1 MSASTREL
9 ESLRDRGLLEKQ
21 FDDPVQQREAATLG
35 MWAFLST
42 EILFFGVLFAS
53 YTVCRVLYPHGF
65 AAASRETDMLLG
77 SIETA
82 VLLVSSSFVALAVR
96 AVKLDQRALAAW
108 LLAGTAALGATFLTM
123 HGFEYHKEY
132 TEHLIPGLNFAR
144 GGPYARAIELFF
156 CLYYFITGFHS
167 LHVLVGTGLLGTL
180 AVRVAMGTYG
190 PERFTTLELSALY
203 WHLVDIVWI
212 FVYPLMYLVGR
223 AG

>member
-1 MSASTREL
+1 MNATTAEL
-9 ESLRDRGLLEKQ
+9 ESLRERGLLEKQ

-35 MWAFLST
+35 MWVFLST

-53 YTVCRVLYPHGF
+53 YTICRILYPHGF

-77 SIETA
+77 SNETA
-82 VLLVSSSFVALAVR
+82 VLLVSSTLMAFGVR
-96 AVKLDQRALAAW
+96 AIKLDQRTLAAC
-108 LLAGTAALGATFLTM
+108 LFAGTAALGVTFLTM

-132 TEHLIPGLNFAR
+132 TEHLIPGLNFAS

-167 LHVLVGTGLLGTL
+167 LHVLVGVGVIGTL
-180 AVRVAMGTYG
+180 ALRVARGSFG
-190 PERFTTLELSALY
+190 PERYTTLELAALY

-212 FVYPLMYLVGR
+212 FVYPLIYLVGR
-223 AG
+223 SG